1 MAKRFKQH
9 PENCECKLWCHQLS
23 YIYFLG
29 LEWKKHHFLEDG
41 NRNPYKRRGETS
53 SNLIFFRENPAGKY
67 KDFIVL
73 FHIVRFIEFIIS
85 FWLDIVYTIIFN
97 VVLQTDPPEHTHT
110 QNNFPIYWQIVSSNV
125 FPRQLSVVF
134 LDMES
139 KSFMSK
145 RSFGD
150 SGFGVNHWNLTAE
163 T

>member
-9 PENCECKLWCHQLS
+9 PEIVSVNCDVTNWAIILS
-23 YIYFLG
+23 
-29 LEWKKHHFLEDG
+29 WTRKKHHFLEDG
-41 NRNPYKRRGETS
+41 NRNPYKWRGETS
-53 SNLIFFRENPAGKY
+53 SNLIFSRENPAGKY
-67 KDFIVL
+67 EDFIVL
-73 FHIVRFIEFIIS
+73 FHIVRFIDFITS
-85 FWLDIVYTIIFN
+85 FWLDIVYTINFQCGFAN
-97 VVLQTDPPEHTHT
+97 RPSRTHT

-150 SGFGVNHWNLTAE
+150 SGFGVNHWKLTAE
-163 T
+163 I